1 MHPSITFLNL
11 RNVSRDIRETGK
23 FKPNDI
29 QQAIGDM
36 FIAAGDGLQYIKQQ
50 TEAMAQSKFLPTKL
64 KTGLNDVLN
73 SRMLKSSTV
82 LQHELN

>member
-1 MHPSITFLNL
+1 
-11 RNVSRDIRETGK
+11 
-23 FKPNDI
+23 
-29 QQAIGDM
+29 M